1 MPGSRV
7 REGLE
12 VADAEAQTIGAMDTL
27 IAKYVDAQGG
37 LMRAL
42 AALQQAY
49 GYIDAAALPKLASA
63 FNLTK
68 AEVKGV
74 ISFYDDFTR
83 APKGEHVIRICQAEA
98 CQAVG
103 ARGLTRHAC
112 EKLGVSLGDTS
123 ADGLFTIEA
132 VYCLGLCA
140 SGPAAMIDGKLKG
153 RVDADGFDRMVT
165 EASE

>member
-1 MPGSRV
+1 M
-7 REGLE
+7 
-12 VADAEAQTIGAMDTL
+12 ANDASHIENL
-27 IAKYVDAQGG
+27 ITDHVGTTGG

-42 AALQQAY
+42 NALQAHD
-49 GYIDAAALPKLASA
+49 GYIDAANLPKLAKA

-74 ISFYDDFTR
+74 ISFYDDFTK

-103 ARGLTRHAC
+103 GRDVTAALL
-112 EKLGVSLGDTS
+112 EKLGIGLGDTTP
-123 ADGLFTIEA
+123 DGKVTVEA

-140 SGPAAMIDGKLKG
+140 SGPAAMMDGRLKARLTPACADKLI
-153 RVDADGFDRMVT
+153 A
-165 EASE
+165 EAGQ

>member
-1 MPGSRV
+1 M

-12 VADAEAQTIGAMDTL
+12 VADAEAQNIGAMDTL
-27 IAKYVDAQGG
+27 IAKHVDEQGG
-37 LMRAL
+37 LMKAL
-42 AALQQAY
+42 GALQQAY
-49 GYIDAAALPKLASA
+49 GYVDAAALPKLASA

-103 ARGLTRHAC
+103 ARGLTKHAC
-112 EKLGVSLGDTS
+112 EKLGVPLGETS
-123 ADGLFTIEA
+123 ADGRFTVEA

-140 SGPAAMIDGKLKG
+140 SGPAIMMDGAPKG
-153 RVDADGFDRMVT
+153 RVDTAAFDQLVA
-165 EASE
+165 EAGE